1 MPHLEK
7 LIIQRCNSLK
17 GVPEGIERLTD
28 LKVLEFFDMPDEFIV
43 PLSPEKLGEDY
54 WKIAQIP
61 EVNHTYWRNG
71 CWEVY
76 PLDEKHGTKKSEQHT
91 ATIVRTQEQRNW
103 LGFIS
108 DNQVRKI
115 TKRSYE

>member
-17 GVPEGIERLTD
+17 GVPEGIERLAD

-43 PLSPEKLGEDY
+43 PLSREKLGDEY
-54 WKIAQIP
+54 WKIAHIP

-76 PLDEKHGTKKSEQHT
+76 PLDKKRGTKKSEQHT
-91 ATIVRTQEQRNW
+91 AAIVRTDQEQRNW
-103 LGFIS
+103 L
-108 DNQVRKI
+108 
-115 TKRSYE
+115 